1 MRIKKCIGH
10 QISILEWL
18 DILKYIKIENS
29 HFKGNIISQF
39 SYFYC
44 IFEQIDAALKHK
56 QLLSN

>member
-44 IFEQIDAALKHK
+44 IFEQIDEP
-56 QLLSN
+56 